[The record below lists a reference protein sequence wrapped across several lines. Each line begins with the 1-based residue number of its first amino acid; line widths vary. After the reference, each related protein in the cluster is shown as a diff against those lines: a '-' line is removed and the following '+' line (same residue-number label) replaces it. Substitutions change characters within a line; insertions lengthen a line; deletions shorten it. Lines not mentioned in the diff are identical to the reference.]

1 MPGVF
6 LLIGIIKNQ
15 LEKGDKMRKLI
26 TLLLIVFVVSLV
38 GCQNTAQKKI
48 VNPNNTN
55 NNLTESEHRVMA
67 GKISNL
73 ATEVEGVNKA
83 SVVIARINLSD
94 KDFIKNTDST
104 KVGSSGGQLD
114 KGNKNNSSTA
124 YPDINSDNI
133 NTVTDD
139 NNRNMASPGGGL
151 VVLIGINVND
161 SIKQDSN
168 KLNRLINNIEEKVR
182 SQEFMASKVYISS
195 NPEIVGRI
203 DTIAAGTLQGENIN
217 DYTEEIISIIESIN
231 K

>member
-1 MPGVF
+1 
-6 LLIGIIKNQ
+6 
-15 LEKGDKMRKLI
+15 MRKLI

>member
-1 MPGVF
+1 
-6 LLIGIIKNQ
+6 
-15 LEKGDKMRKLI
+15 MRKLI

-48 VNPNNTN
+48 VNPSPTD
-55 NNLTESEHRVMA
+55 NNLTESEHRIMA

-73 ATEVEGVNKA
+73 AIEVEGVNKA
-83 SVVIARINLSD
+83 SVAIARINLSD
-94 KDFIKNTDST
+94 KDFIKNPDST
-104 KVGSSGGQLD
+104 KAGSSGGQLD
-114 KGNKNNSSTA
+114 KGNKNNSSSA

-168 KLNRLINNIEEKVR
+168 KLNSVINNIEEKVR
-182 SQEFMASKVYISS
+182 SQEFMASKIYISS

-231 K
+231 N